1 VPRTYGIELFEI
13 LVARLPKTPRR
24 LSLLFRSV
32 WTRFIPCRPAFKAVG
47 VAALALSLT
56 TPLPAGA
63 QSNGRIEALNQKID
77 RLQGELNDLQRS
89 VYQGKVETPVPK
101 VEAAPSADA
110 SGQGSAGL
118 SRAAGQRLRERIET
132 LEDDLRRVTGQLEE
146 TRHTLRQA
154 TKRLD
159 KLVTDVD
166 FRLREMEEFRRQTE
180 ARLKA
185 LDGGAGQEATAS
197 AAQQDGTTDAGAD
210 SAGDGRATAGEGGDS
225 GNGGDDGAAVAGR
238 EEKTLGQVSPE
249 AVEAM
254 RQKAAEAG
262 QAASDATQDEST
274 QDTAQSSPQDTA
286 QTGGDAGTGAAGNGG
301 QGDTEASGDGTRT
314 AATDAAGDDSAD
326 GVRDEYTAAFGLL
339 RQRDYAAAEEALR
352 AFVDAHPEH
361 ALAGNAKYWLGETFY
376 VRENYEQAAVVFA
389 EGFRTYP
396 ESRKAPDNLL
406 KLGMSLGR
414 IDQVDKACQ
423 IFSELQKRF
432 PDAAQNILQRASRER
447 DRLQCGG

>member
-1 VPRTYGIELFEI
+1 
-13 LVARLPKTPRR
+13 

-32 WTRFIPCRPAFKAVG
+32 PSRFLPSRTSLTG
-47 VAALALSLT
+47 VAAAALVLALVS
-56 TPLPAGA
+56 PLPADA

-89 VYQGKVETPVPK
+89 VYQGQVETPVPK
-101 VEAAPSADA
+101 VEAAPSAGA
-110 SGQGSAGL
+110 SGQGGAGL

-146 TRHTLRQA
+146 TRHALRQA

-166 FRLREMEEFRRQTE
+166 FRLREMEAFRRETE

-185 LDGGAGQEATAS
+185 LDGGDGQDATAAATPGEDTES
-197 AAQQDGTTDAGAD
+197 ADGEP
-210 SAGDGRATAGEGGDS
+210 AGDGETSAGGD
-225 GNGGDDGAAVAGR
+225 NADTVAGR
-238 EEKTLGQVSPE
+238 QEKTLGQVSPE

-254 RQKAAEAG
+254 REKAAEAE
-262 QAASDATQDEST
+262 QAAPADAG
-274 QDTAQSSPQDTA
+274 DTAPETAGTAEAGTAADDGGDDGGDTTSGSA
-286 QTGGDAGTGAAGNGG
+286 ESKTQTASAEGTGGDAG
-301 QGDTEASGDGTRT
+301 
-314 AATDAAGDDSAD
+314 D
-326 GVRDEYTAAFGLL
+326 GVRAEYTEAFGLL
-339 RQRDYAAAEEALR
+339 RQRDYAEAEAALR
-352 AFVDAHPEH
+352 AFVEAHPEH

-406 KLGMSLGR
+406 KLGMSLAR
-414 IDQVDKACQ
+414 IDEVDKACQ
-423 IFSELQKRF
+423 LFAELQKRF